1 MKAKHVAHALARN
14 FVAIAFAVA
23 ALGGCSGGG
32 ESSQPPT
39 APPAS
44 AKILPVTPVAQ
55 QTPVWCWAA
64 TAEMVFRYFNLPAL
78 NTDYQCGIV
87 AAYGG
92 PQSACFDNCLNCISP
107 IGGMAQLHTLINGY
121 GIVANQYGFPSR
133 MLSGR
138 LLFNALT
145 MQQVAA
151 EIDAGRPIIAGIS
164 PGGFAYPNFSQHVV
178 LIVGYEINGTLPPRV
193 IVNDPFPYSLAP
205 FSSQINPYLVV
216 GGIPTR
222 PGQYS
227 VTYSA
232 FLSPINWANTID
244 SLR

>member
-1 MKAKHVAHALARN
+1 MQAKHVAHALARN
-14 FVAIAFAVA
+14 VGAIAIA
-23 ALGGCSGGG
+23 ATLLGGCSGGG
-32 ESSQPPT
+32 ESSPPQT
-39 APPAS
+39 ANPAS
-44 AKILPVTPVAQ
+44 AKILPISPVAQ

-64 TAEMVFRYFNLPAL
+64 TAEMVFRHFNLPAL

-92 PQSACFDNCLNCISP
+92 PQSLCFSNCYNCISP
-107 IGGMAQLHTLINGY
+107 IGGMAQMHTLINGY
-121 GIVANQYGFPSR
+121 GIAANQYGFPSR
-133 MLSGR
+133 VLSGR

-145 MQQVAA
+145 MQQVVT

-178 LIVGYEINGTLPPRV
+178 LVVGYDINGALPPRV
-193 IVNDPFPYSLAP
+193 IVNDPFPYSLPP
-205 FSSQINPYLVV
+205 FSGQVNPYLFV
-216 GGIPTR
+216 GGTSTR

-227 VTYSA
+227 VTYAA
-232 FLSPINWANTID
+232 FLSPMNWANTID